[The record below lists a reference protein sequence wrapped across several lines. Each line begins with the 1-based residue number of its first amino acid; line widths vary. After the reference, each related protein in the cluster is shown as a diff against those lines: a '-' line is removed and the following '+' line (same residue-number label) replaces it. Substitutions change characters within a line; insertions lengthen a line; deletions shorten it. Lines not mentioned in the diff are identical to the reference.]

1 MLEIPLYIF
10 LLVYI
15 LFTLGAILF
24 FLFDLYHIIASG
36 ELSVISLSATAF
48 IGALMVIII
57 LFTWYT
63 LSGAGI
69 DWNTPFSLLETT
81 SSSFDSF

>member
-48 IGALMVIII
+48 IGVLMAIVI
-57 LFTWYT
+57 LFTWYR
-63 LSGAGI
+63 LSGT
-69 DWNTPFSLLETT
+69 DWNTPFSFRETT
-81 SSSFDSF
+81 FSSFESF